1 MVDVEVL
8 IESDAFP
15 PRRERLRL
23 EGAMSIGRNAL
34 NTLCLEGDLVS
45 RTHVLIDVGPTSLRV
60 EDRSS
65 NGTMAGDILLKRR
78 AAEVPHWTPIVVG
91 NFTVYVQPAAERAPS
106 SRPSQDKGPSSRPA
120 QDRGPLNRPLG
131 PGAYAQVAHDRAP
144 ASRPGNALAATRTP
158 GLQHATHPLP
168 PAPPAGMG
176 QMPQIPPPPASG
188 FGAQGI
194 PQGAA
199 TRQGGP
205 PAAAS
210 FDWARDTGPPAQRP
224 GSISQG
230 AMAALRAK
238 GHVQAPPPPP
248 SRGGDE
254 QVHRATVPAP
264 PLEAAVAESES
275 ALRREIHAKL
285 LENLDLAKLDASKID
300 DPSMRPR
307 VLTALRRIVKLL
319 DARIAPSID
328 RDQLIGELAD
338 EALGLGPLERFLADP
353 TINEIMVVDP
363 STIYVEQGGKLIKTP
378 ARFTDDERV
387 RAVIER
393 IVTPLGRRIDES
405 SPLVD
410 ARLKDGSRVNAV
422 IKPLALRGS
431 CITIRKFSKV
441 PLTLDKLIGFGALTA
456 QMARFVT
463 RSVIAK
469 KNIII
474 SGGTG
479 SGKTTLLNVLSA
491 AIPADERIVTIE
503 DAAELKLEQPHVVSL
518 ETRPSNM
525 EGRGE
530 YTIRDLVKNA
540 LRMRPDRIVVGECR
554 GGEALDMLQAMNT
567 GHDGSLTTTHAN
579 SPAEAIARI
588 ETLVLMGGVDL
599 PSRAI
604 REQIASSIHLV
615 VQQSRFADGSR
626 RISAITE
633 VTGIEDDGQIELRPI
648 FEFVRTGT
656 GPGGKVLGEH
666 RATGY
671 LPSFLDAFIVSG
683 LVRTGEPYL

>member
-1 MVDVEVL
+1 VVEVDVL
-8 IESDAFP
+8 IETDNAP
-15 PRRERLRL
+15 ARRERLRV
-23 EGAMSIGRNAL
+23 EGALTVGRTPT

-45 RTHVLIDVGPTSLRV
+45 RTHVIIDVGAQALRV

-65 NGTMAGDILLKRR
+65 NGTMAGDVLLRKR
-78 AAEVPHWTPIVVG
+78 AAEVPYGTPIVVG
-91 NFTVYVQPAAERAPS
+91 NYTLYVHPVNDGGSPGKPGYAPI
-106 SRPSQDKGPSSRPA
+106 
-120 QDRGPLNRPLG
+120 
-131 PGAYAQVAHDRAP
+131 
-144 ASRPGNALAATRTP
+144 
-158 GLQHATHPLP
+158 P
-168 PAPPAGMG
+168 PAPGPAGHPVPAP
-176 QMPQIPPPPASG
+176 MPSRPRGVES
-188 FGAQGI
+188 
-194 PQGAA
+194 A
-199 TRQGGP
+199 TRAGP
-205 PAAAS
+205 T
-210 FDWARDTGPPAQRP
+210 FG
-224 GSISQG
+224 
-230 AMAALRAK
+230 
-238 GHVQAPPPPP
+238 APPPPMSLSFGAPPLPPPAPSFGNAPPLPRPPVPPAAP
-248 SRGGDE
+248 SRPQAPPAPGKPAE
-254 QVHRATVPAP
+254 AASRPTVPAP
-264 PLEAAVAESES
+264 PPEAAAGESES

-285 LENLDLAKLDASKID
+285 LENLDLAKLDAAKID

-307 VLTALRRIVKLL
+307 VLTALRRIVQQL
-319 DARIAPSID
+319 DARIAPSVN
-328 RDQLIGELAD
+328 RDVLIGELAD
-338 EALGLGPLERFLADP
+338 EALGLGPLERFLADA
-353 TINEIMVVDP
+353 TISEIMVVDP
-363 STIYVEQGGKLIKTP
+363 NTIYVEQSGKLIRAD

-422 IKPLALRGS
+422 IKPLALKGS
-431 CITIRKFSKV
+431 CITIRKFAKT
-441 PLTLDKLIGFGALTA
+441 PLTLDKLIGFGALTE
-456 QMARFVT
+456 QMARFLT
-463 RSVIAK
+463 RSVICK
-469 KNIII
+469 KNVII

-479 SGKTTLLNVLSA
+479 SGKTTLLNVLSG

-503 DAAELKLEQPHVVSL
+503 DAAELQLKQPHVVSL
-518 ETRPSNM
+518 ETRPANM

-530 YTIRDLVKNA
+530 YTIRDLVRNA

-579 SPAEAIARI
+579 SPEEAIARI

-615 VQQSRFADGSR
+615 VQQSRYSDGSR
-626 RISAITE
+626 RIADISE
-633 VTGIEDDGQIELRPI
+633 VAGIGDDGQIEIRPI

-671 LPSFLDAFIVSG
+671 LPSFLDAFIVAG
-683 LVRTGEPYL
+683 LVRRGEPYL